1 MLLVAGLIKFGV
13 KNQVPQFSFKVVV
26 GYLMLVL
33 FYEFVDIMF
42 YGYMDI
48 LEIISY
54 FRSDPFILINLE
66 IS

>member
-1 MLLVAGLIKFGV
+1 MLVYGLIKFGV
-13 KNQVPQFSFKVVV
+13 KNQVSQFAFEVVA

-42 YGYMDI
+42 YESMDI

-54 FRSDPFILINLE
+54 LRSDPFILINLDL
-66 IS
+66 S